1 MFNFG
6 QGFISDWS
14 TKLGREFAAKC
25 VSSHEVSQRMPQK
38 LGTHPASG
46 SESRVKSDKRADK
59 APILFPVGLPTSR
72 AVHYKAGETIFSQG
86 DECTAVHYIKEGV
99 VKLTLVSKRGR
110 TGVLGFLGR
119 GDFFGENCISSH
131 AFYSTSAIAIVA
143 GSIMVI
149 NRNRMQKMLEDEPAV
164 CNRFIN
170 YLLARNHRIEQDL
183 IDHLFNSSE
192 KRLARTLL
200 LLADYEAGNADV
212 SIMSTINQDTLAEM
226 VGTTRPRVNFFMN
239 KFRRLGY
246 IQYDKN
252 GKLEVYKALAKVLHD
267 GEQAPRK

>member
-1 MFNFG
+1 MHQNR
-6 QGFISDWS
+6 
-14 TKLGREFAAKC
+14 KAK
-25 VSSHEVSQRMPQK
+25 H
-38 LGTHPASG
+38 ASRNEG
-46 SESRVKSDKRADK
+46 HLKSDQRADK
-59 APILFPVGLPTSR
+59 APILFPVGLPASR
-72 AVHYKAGETIFSQG
+72 PVHYKAGETIFAQG

-119 GDFFGENCISSH
+119 GDFFGENCISSQ
-131 AFYSTSAIAIVA
+131 AFYSTSAIAIVP

-149 NRNRMQKMLEDEPAV
+149 NRNRMLKMLESEPAV
-164 CNRFIN
+164 CSRFIN

-200 LLADYEAGNADV
+200 LLADYQAGNADV
-212 SIMSTINQDTLAEM
+212 SIMSRINQDTLAEM
-226 VGTTRPRVNFFMN
+226 VGTTRPRINFFMN

-246 IQYDKN
+246 IQYAKN
-252 GKLEVYKALAKVLHD
+252 GQLEVYKTLAKVLHD
-267 GEQAPRK
+267 GERRSN